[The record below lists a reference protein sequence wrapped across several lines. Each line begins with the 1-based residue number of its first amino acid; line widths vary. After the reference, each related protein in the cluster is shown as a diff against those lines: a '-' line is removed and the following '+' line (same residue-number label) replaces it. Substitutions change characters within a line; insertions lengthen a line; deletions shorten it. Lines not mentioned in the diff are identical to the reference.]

1 MSTVA
6 ALLLGAVFLLSAITK
21 LAAPAKWRA
30 QAAQL
35 IDAPLVGRVLPWV
48 EVVMGA
54 LLVSGW
60 QRHRVAIA
68 AGALLVT
75 FNSLLAVRLREGRRP
90 PCACFGS
97 LSSRP
102 ISWLDVG
109 RNMLL
114 ILVALAAAV

>member
-6 ALLLGAVFLLSAITK
+6 AILLGVVFLVSAITK
-21 LAAPAKWRA
+21 LASPARWRV

-48 EVVMGA
+48 ELAIGA

-68 AGALLVT
+68 AGALLVL
-75 FNSLLAVRLREGRRP
+75 FNSLLVVRISEGRRP

-97 LSSRP
+97 FSSRP
-102 ISWLDVG
+102 IGWPDVG
-109 RNMLL
+109 RNVLL
-114 ILVALAAAV
+114 AFIALAAAV